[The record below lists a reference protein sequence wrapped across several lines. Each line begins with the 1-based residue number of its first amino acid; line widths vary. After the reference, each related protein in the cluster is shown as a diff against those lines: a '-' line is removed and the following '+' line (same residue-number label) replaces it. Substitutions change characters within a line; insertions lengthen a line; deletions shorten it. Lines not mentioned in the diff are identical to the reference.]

1 MSSCTIAPWRNLP
14 VINGVLPSVTE
25 APCCRRRWYMSI
37 WWKISGNAARCS
49 FCRSA
54 FADDF
59 WRNLVWHHI
68 CGWNTRKP
76 HVFILGLNDITPFLQ
91 PSLASSPQV
100 PPATLA
106 VPVCAL
112 RVSEEQL
119 SRPSEAQA
127 ALDREIATANTTV
140 EAYFLIM
147 SIKEMKMVSG
157 YFLLLACG
165 NLMKYDKFNLFQV
178 DGRSGASF
186 AYQSLKSFPRWWQ
199 ETAEDEIIEP
209 PLIYTA
215 DSKGPLVTGLLNE
228 LGRVGTGLGTRLG
241 SLYSVTWVLLK
252 VNLQLYLVY
261 PKQRVD

>member
-1 MSSCTIAPWRNLP
+1 M
-14 VINGVLPSVTE
+14 
-25 APCCRRRWYMSI
+25 
-37 WWKISGNAARCS
+37 
-49 FCRSA
+49 
-54 FADDF
+54 
-59 WRNLVWHHI
+59 
-68 CGWNTRKP
+68 
-76 HVFILGLNDITPFLQ
+76 
-91 PSLASSPQV
+91 

-178 DGRSGASF
+178 DDRSGASLHIPKELP
-186 AYQSLKSFPRWWQ
+186 AMGQ

-241 SLYSVTWVLLK
+241 SLYSDPT
-252 VNLQLYLVY
+252 
-261 PKQRVD
+261 